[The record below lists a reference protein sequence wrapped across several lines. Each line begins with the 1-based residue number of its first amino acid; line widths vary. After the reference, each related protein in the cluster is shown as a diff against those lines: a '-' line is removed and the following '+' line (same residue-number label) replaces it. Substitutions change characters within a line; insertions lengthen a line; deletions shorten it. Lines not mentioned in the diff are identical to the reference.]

1 MFALNVVTKQL
12 YITALDAE
20 NNGKEMKSN
29 MGCFWLDEW
38 RECDDCPYFSECPDS
53 DDNREEST

>member
-1 MFALNVVTKQL
+1 MLNVTLTKTQS
-12 YITALDAE
+12 ANQE
-20 NNGKEMKSN
+20 NIKNARRGKPN